1 MTLRALVAVL
11 ACLLV
16 AAHGAAAAAQVS
28 MSQTH
33 VTSRIGEDFHV
44 ASTIANP
51 TSARLS
57 GLIAHLDVVGRDPD
71 VYVDP
76 EDWSSE
82 RTRYLPPIAAG
93 VRVRIPWTVKAVNA
107 GRFDVYVVVLGTP
120 RPTTGPAVDV
130 RVAQRTAID
139 RGGALPLAVGIPA
152 LLGLALVGVR
162 LRRAR

>member
-1 MTLRALVAVL
+1 MTLRALVAAV

-16 AAHGAAAAAQVS
+16 AADGAAAAARVS

-33 VTSRIGEDFHV
+33 VTTRIGEDFRV
-44 ASTIANP
+44 ASTVANP
-51 TSARLS
+51 TSAPLS
-57 GLIAHLDVVGRDPD
+57 GLIAHLDVVSRDPD

-82 RTRYLPPIAAG
+82 RTRYLPPIAANG
-93 VRVRIPWTVKAVNA
+93 SVRIPWEVKAVNA
-107 GRFDVYVVVLGTP
+107 GRFDVYVVVLGAQ
-120 RPTTGPAVDV
+120 RPTTGPPVDV

-139 RGGALPLAVGIPA
+139 SGGVLPLAVGIPA

-162 LRRAR
+162 RRRAR

>member
-1 MTLRALVAVL
+1 MTIRALFAVV

-16 AAHGAAAAAQVS
+16 AAHTAAAAQVS
-28 MSQTH
+28 VSETH
-33 VTSRIGEDFHV
+33 VTTRMGEDFRL
-44 ASTIANP
+44 ASTVANP
-51 TSARLS
+51 ASAPLA
-57 GLIAHLDVVGRDPD
+57 GLIAHLDVVSRDPH

-93 VRVRIPWTVKAVNA
+93 GRVRIPWTVKAVNA
-107 GRFDVYVVVLGTP
+107 GRFDVYVVLLGTP
-120 RPTTGPAVDV
+120 RPTAGPAVDV
-130 RVAQRTAID
+130 RVAQRTTVDA
-139 RGGALPLAVGIPA
+139 GGALPLAVGVPA